1 MCYQLMH
8 INNNQTAG
16 CYSFTL
22 RTRIHHS
29 LIPQER
35 DSDLT
40 FVRETEGIKK
50 PVSCRRQH

>member
-8 INNNQTAG
+8 INNNHTAS
-16 CYSFTL
+16 CYFFTL
-22 RTRIHHS
+22 RIRIHHS

-40 FVRETEGIKK
+40 IVRGKGITK
-50 PVSCRRQH
+50 PVSRQH